1 MTTMFKK
8 FAVAAALAASI
19 VAFSPVASA
28 ADVKMVGT
36 ITEIKL
42 APDGKSATATLKNVK
57 GGAEVTVT
65 IKDDLTL
72 DKFKDK
78 RIVKGDEVR
87 VKYDDAQGNLSK
99 SFLKTAG
106 CS

>member
-1 MTTMFKK
+1 MLKK
-8 FAVAAALAASI
+8 FAVAATLAASV

-28 ADVKMVGT
+28 ADVKMVGVVQ
-36 ITEIKL
+36 EIKL
-42 APDGKSATATLKNVK
+42 APDGKSATVVLKNVK
-57 GGAEVTVT
+57 GGAEVTVL

-87 VKYDDAQGNLSK
+87 VKYDDAQNNLSS
-99 SFLKTAG
+99 SFKKTAG

>member
-1 MTTMFKK
+1 MLKK

-36 ITEIKL
+36 VQEIKM
-42 APDGKSATATLKNVK
+42 APDGKSATVVLKNVK
-57 GGAEVTVT
+57 GGAEVTVL

-87 VKYDDAQGNLSK
+87 VKYDDAQNNLSS
-99 SFLKTAG
+99 SFKKTAG
-106 CS
+106 C

>member
-1 MTTMFKK
+1 MLKK
-8 FAVAAALAASI
+8 FAVAAVFAASVI
-19 VAFSPVASA
+19 AFSPVASA

-36 ITEIKL
+36 ITDIKM

-57 GGAEVTVT
+57 GGAEVTVS

-78 RIVKGDEVR
+78 RIVKGDEIR
-87 VKYDDAQGNLSK
+87 VKYDDAAGNLSS
-99 SFLKTAG
+99 SFKKTAG
-106 CS
+106 C

>member
-1 MTTMFKK
+1 MLKK
-8 FAVAAALAASI
+8 FAVAAALAASV

-36 ITEIKL
+36 VQEIKM
-42 APDGKSATATLKNVK
+42 APDGKSATVVLKNVK
-57 GGAEVTVT
+57 GGAEVTVL

-87 VKYDDAQGNLSK
+87 VKYDDAQNNLSS
-99 SFLKTAG
+99 SFKKTAG
-106 CS
+106 C